1 MAEPADDFRALLQR
15 GRTGDAQAL
24 ALLTE
29 RYEPQVRVV
38 ARVLL
43 GPALRPYL
51 DSMDLVQSVHRALL
65 LGLQQAQ
72 FEFSSPEK
80 LVHLALKMVRRKA
93 AQHWRKLR
101 RQQRRDTGA
110 NPASDWT
117 GLLTSLGS
125 PEPDPARAAQS
136 RDQVEHLL
144 HSLSSEDRQ
153 LLELRLDGYRLVE
166 IADRLHAE
174 PGALRMRLL
183 RLRQHLRSGGLL
195 TDWL

>member
-1 MAEPADDFRALLQR
+1 MAEPLDEFRALLER
-15 GRTGDAQAL
+15 ARTGDTEAL

-65 LGLQQAQ
+65 LGLQQEQ

-101 RQQRRDTGA
+101 RQERHDGGTA
-110 NPASDWT
+110 PASDWP

-144 HSLSSEDRQ
+144 HSLSGEDRQ
-153 LLELRLDGYRLVE
+153 LLELRLDGYRLTE
-166 IADRLHAE
+166 IADRLHTQ
-174 PGALRMRLL
+174 PGTLRMRLL
-183 RLRQHLRSGGLL
+183 RLRQYLRTRGLL